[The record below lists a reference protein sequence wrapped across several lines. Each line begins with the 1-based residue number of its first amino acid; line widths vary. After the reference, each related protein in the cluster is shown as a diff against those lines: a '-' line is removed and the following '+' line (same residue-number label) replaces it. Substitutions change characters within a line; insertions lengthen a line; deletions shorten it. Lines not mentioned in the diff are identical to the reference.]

1 LSICG
6 HFKEQFYHVGS
17 SNCVTGEFDD
27 LCARSSELAQQSNG
41 APMFTVAEKSAPP
54 KAADSSKLDLE
65 ESVPKDPSSEDD
77 WQMLWWDCV
86 GITCD
91 LILPPWLFFSQL

>member
-1 LSICG
+1 MVGIIIFVILIVRICWPC
-6 HFKEQFYHVGS
+6 EI
-17 SNCVTGEFDD
+17 GEFDD

-65 ESVPKDPSSEDD
+65 ESVSKDPSSEDD
-77 WQMLWWDCV
+77 WQML
-86 GITCD
+86 
-91 LILPPWLFFSQL
+91 

>member
-1 LSICG
+1 MSNFVANLLIM
-6 HFKEQFYHVGS
+6 KQFHLVGS
-17 SNCVTGEFDD
+17 TNCVNMSFVTAEFDD

-54 KAADSSKLDLE
+54 KAADTSNLDLG

-77 WQMLWWDCV
+77 WQML
-86 GITCD
+86 
-91 LILPPWLFFSQL
+91 

>member
-1 LSICG
+1 LYLLQSFWDGVCSLFKISCLILLSICG

-77 WQMLWWDCV
+77 WQML
-86 GITCD
+86 
-91 LILPPWLFFSQL
+91 